1 MNKFLS
7 QLGDFLGI
15 MLDIDR
21 SYKTSSMRKVEKLLL
36 EIDMMEGLLKNIE
49 IVVRNFVH
57 RKILDYI

>member
-7 QLGDFLGI
+7 QLGDFFGI

-21 SYKTSSMRKVEKLLL
+21 SYKTSSMRTIEKLLI
-36 EIDMMEGLLKNIE
+36 EIDMMEGLPKNIE
-49 IVVRNFVH
+49 IVIRNFVH

>member
-7 QLGDFLGI
+7 QLGEFFGI

-21 SYKTSSMRKVEKLLL
+21 SYKTSSMRTVAKLLL

>member
-7 QLGDFLGI
+7 QLGEFFGI

-21 SYKTSSMRKVEKLLL
+21 SYKTSSMRTVAKLLL

-57 RKILDYI
+57 REILDYI

>member
-1 MNKFLS
+1 
-7 QLGDFLGI
+7 

-21 SYKTSSMRKVEKLLL
+21 SYKTSSMRTVEKLLL

>member
-7 QLGDFLGI
+7 QLGEFFGI

-21 SYKTSSMRKVEKLLL
+21 SYKTSSMRTVEKLLL

-57 RKILDYI
+57 REILDYI

>member
-7 QLGDFLGI
+7 QLGEFFGI

-21 SYKTSSMRKVEKLLL
+21 SYKTSSMRTVEIFLL
-36 EIDMMEGLLKNIE
+36 EIDIMEGLTKNIE
-49 IVVRNFVH
+49 IVIRNFVH